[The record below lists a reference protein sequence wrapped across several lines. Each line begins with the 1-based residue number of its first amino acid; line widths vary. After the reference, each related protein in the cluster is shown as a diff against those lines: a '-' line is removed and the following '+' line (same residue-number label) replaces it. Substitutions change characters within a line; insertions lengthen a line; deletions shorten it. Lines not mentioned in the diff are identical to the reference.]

1 MAGALMMIQ
10 KILYLRNFAS
20 KVNGDSYNLQEV
32 GLGKALVR
40 KGYDCDIVYYNDR
53 KETHLEQVY
62 RHEGCTLRIIW
73 LHGFKFLSNSIYRD
87 VLKDS
92 FLDAYGLVITTEYNQ
107 IMTYLLSRKC
117 PDKLALY
124 HGPYR
129 DNTHALIR
137 KLYDIMLLPK
147 VTKSLRRTYVKSDL
161 AKRYLENKGFD
172 NVVTIGVGLDRSKV
186 ERASDSDT
194 SNNSE
199 DISGEREENR
209 EVADELRRIG
219 DRPVLL
225 YVGVLEERRNIR
237 FMLSTFKRV
246 LQKHPSCLLLMVG
259 DGRKTDTDRYWTYAH
274 ELGITD
280 SIIHFSRVEQRH
292 LWQIYGAADV
302 MLFPTQ
308 YDIFGMVLLESM
320 LFRVPIISS
329 VNGGSVTLIEDGVS
343 GVMLRSFSEEEW
355 SDRIGDLL
363 DNAELRRSM
372 AEKAFLTVERM
383 SWDRIADEIVSHQGI
398 KPGNSNHV
406 MQSTQERGAA
416 T

>member
-1 MAGALMMIQ
+1 MIQ

-147 VTKSLRRTYVKSDL
+147 VAKSLSRTYVKSDL

-186 ERASDSDT
+186 ERAFDSDT

-209 EVADELRRIG
+209 EVANELRRIG

-259 DGRKTDTDRYWTYAH
+259 NGRKTDTDRYWTYAH

>member
-1 MAGALMMIQ
+1 MIP

-20 KVNGDSYNLQEV
+20 KVNGASYNLQEV

-62 RHEGCTLRIIW
+62 RHAGCTLRIIW

-92 FLDAYGLVITTEYNQ
+92 FLAAYDLVITTEYNQ

-117 PDKLALY
+117 PEKLALY

-137 KLYDIMLLPK
+137 KLYDVMLLPK

-172 NVVTIGVGLDRSKV
+172 NVITIGVGLDRSNV
-186 ERASDSDT
+186 ERGFNSDD
-194 SNNSE
+194 NS
-199 DISGEREENR
+199 GAREENR
-209 EVADELRRIG
+209 EVANELRRIG

-246 LQKHPSCLLLMVG
+246 LQKHPGCLLLMVG
-259 DGRKTDTDRYWTYAH
+259 NGRKIDTDRYWAYAQQ
-274 ELGITD
+274 LGLTD
-280 SIIHFSRVEQRH
+280 RIIHFPIVEQRH

-355 SDRIGDLL
+355 AGRIGTLL
-363 DNAELRRSM
+363 EDAELRQSL
-372 AEKAFLTVERM
+372 AEKAFLTIERM
-383 SWDRIADEIVSHQGI
+383 SWDRIADEIVSQQRI
-398 KPGNSNHV
+398 KPMSSNHA
-406 MQSTQERGAA
+406 MQSTQESGAA

>member
-147 VTKSLRRTYVKSDL
+147 VAKSLSRTYVKSDL

-186 ERASDSDT
+186 ERAFDSDT

-199 DISGEREENR
+199 DISGEREENC
-209 EVADELRRIG
+209 EVANELRRIG

-259 DGRKTDTDRYWTYAH
+259 NGRKTDTDRYWTYAH

-292 LWQIYGAADV
+292 LWQVYGAADV

-329 VNGGSVTLIEDGVS
+329 VNGGSITLIEDGVS

-355 SDRIGDLL
+355 SGRIGALL

>member
-147 VTKSLRRTYVKSDL
+147 VAKSLSRTYVKSDL

-186 ERASDSDT
+186 ERAFDSDT

-209 EVADELRRIG
+209 EVANELRRIG

-259 DGRKTDTDRYWTYAH
+259 NGRKTDTDRYWTYAH

-292 LWQIYGAADV
+292 LWQVYGAADV

-329 VNGGSVTLIEDGVS
+329 VNGGSITLIEDGVS

-355 SDRIGDLL
+355 SGRIGALL

-398 KPGNSNHV
+398 KPGDSNHV

>member
-1 MAGALMMIQ
+1 MIP

-20 KVNGDSYNLQEV
+20 KVNGASYNLQEV

-62 RHEGCTLRIIW
+62 RHAGCTLRIIW

-92 FLDAYGLVITTEYNQ
+92 FLAAYDLVITTEYNQ

-137 KLYDIMLLPK
+137 KLYDVMLLPK

-172 NVVTIGVGLDRSKV
+172 NVITIGVGLDRSNV
-186 ERASDSDT
+186 ERGFNSDD
-194 SNNSE
+194 NS
-199 DISGEREENR
+199 GAREENR
-209 EVADELRRIG
+209 EVANELRRIG

-246 LQKHPSCLLLMVG
+246 LQKHPGCLLLMVG
-259 DGRKTDTDRYWTYAH
+259 NGRKIDTDRYWAYAQQ
-274 ELGITD
+274 LGLTD
-280 SIIHFSRVEQRH
+280 RIIHFPRVEQRH

-355 SDRIGDLL
+355 AGRIGTLL
-363 DNAELRRSM
+363 EDAELRQSL
-372 AEKAFLTVERM
+372 AEKAFLTIERM
-383 SWDRIADEIVSHQGI
+383 SWDRIADEIVSQQRI
-398 KPGNSNHV
+398 KPMSSNHA
-406 MQSTQERGAA
+406 MQSTQESGAA

>member
-1 MAGALMMIQ
+1 MMIQ

-147 VTKSLRRTYVKSDL
+147 VAKSLSRTYVKSDL

-186 ERASDSDT
+186 ERAFNSDT

-209 EVADELRRIG
+209 EVANELRRIG

-259 DGRKTDTDRYWTYAH
+259 NGRKTDTDRYWTYAH

-292 LWQIYGAADV
+292 LWQVYGAADV

>member
-1 MAGALMMIQ
+1 MIQ

-137 KLYDIMLLPK
+137 KLYDIILLPK
-147 VTKSLRRTYVKSDL
+147 VAKSLRRTYVKSDL
-161 AKRYLENKGFD
+161 AKRYLENKGFN

-186 ERASDSDT
+186 ERAFNSNT

-209 EVADELRRIG
+209 EVANELRRIG
-219 DRPVLL
+219 NRPVLL
-225 YVGVLEERRNIR
+225 YVGVLEERRNIH

-246 LQKHPSCLLLMVG
+246 LQKYPSCLLLMVG
-259 DGRKTDTDRYWTYAH
+259 NGRKTDTDRYWTYAH

-292 LWQIYGAADV
+292 LWQVYGAADV

-355 SDRIGDLL
+355 SGRIGALL
-363 DNAELRRSM
+363 DNGELRRSM

-383 SWDRIADEIVSHQGI
+383 SWDRIADEIVSHLGV
-398 KPGNSNHV
+398 KPKNSNHA
-406 MQSTQERGAA
+406 MQSTQERGA
-416 T
+416 TT

>member
-1 MAGALMMIQ
+1 MIQ
-10 KILYLRNFAS
+10 KILYIRNFAS

-161 AKRYLENKGFD
+161 AKHYLENKGFD

-209 EVADELRRIG
+209 EVANELRRIG

-259 DGRKTDTDRYWTYAH
+259 NGRKTDTDRYWTYAH

-292 LWQIYGAADV
+292 LWQVYGAADV

-355 SDRIGDLL
+355 SDRIGALL

-416 T
+416 K

>member
-1 MAGALMMIQ
+1 MIP

-20 KVNGDSYNLQEV
+20 KVNGASYNLQEV

-62 RHEGCTLRIIW
+62 RHAGCTLRIIW

-92 FLDAYGLVITTEYNQ
+92 FLAAYDLVITTEYNQ

-137 KLYDIMLLPK
+137 KLYDVMLLPK

-172 NVVTIGVGLDRSKV
+172 NVITIGVGLDRSNV
-186 ERASDSDT
+186 ERGFNSDDQ
-194 SNNSE
+194 
-199 DISGEREENR
+199 SGEREENR
-209 EVADELRRIG
+209 EVANELRRIG

-246 LQKHPSCLLLMVG
+246 LQKHPGCLLLMVG
-259 DGRKTDTDRYWTYAH
+259 NGRKIDTDRYWAYAQQ
-274 ELGITD
+274 LGLTD
-280 SIIHFSRVEQRH
+280 RIIHFSRVEQRH

-355 SDRIGDLL
+355 AGRIGTLL
-363 DNAELRRSM
+363 EDAELRQSL
-372 AEKAFLTVERM
+372 AEKAFLTIERM
-383 SWDRIADEIVSHQGI
+383 SWDRIADEIVSQQRI
-398 KPGNSNHV
+398 KPMSSNHAR
-406 MQSTQERGAA
+406 QSTQESGAA

>member
-1 MAGALMMIQ
+1 MIP

-20 KVNGDSYNLQEV
+20 KVNGASYNLQEV

-62 RHEGCTLRIIW
+62 RHAGCTLRIIW

-92 FLDAYGLVITTEYNQ
+92 FLAAYDLVITTEYNQ

-137 KLYDIMLLPK
+137 KLYDVMLLPK

-172 NVVTIGVGLDRSKV
+172 NVITIGVGLDRSNV
-186 ERASDSDT
+186 ERGFNSDDQ
-194 SNNSE
+194 
-199 DISGEREENR
+199 SGEREENR
-209 EVADELRRIG
+209 EVANELRRIG

-246 LQKHPSCLLLMVG
+246 LQKHPGCLLLMVG
-259 DGRKTDTDRYWTYAH
+259 NGRKIDTDRYWAYAQQ
-274 ELGITD
+274 LGLTD
-280 SIIHFSRVEQRH
+280 RIIHFPRVEQRH
-292 LWQIYGAADV
+292 LWQIYGAADL

-355 SDRIGDLL
+355 AGRIGTLL
-363 DNAELRRSM
+363 EDAELRQSL
-372 AEKAFLTVERM
+372 AEKAFLTIERM
-383 SWDRIADEIVSHQGI
+383 SWDRIADEIVSQQRI
-398 KPGNSNHV
+398 KPMSSNHA
-406 MQSTQERGAA
+406 MQSTQESGAA

>member
-147 VTKSLRRTYVKSDL
+147 VAKSLSRTYVKSDL

-186 ERASDSDT
+186 ERAFDSDT

-209 EVADELRRIG
+209 EVANELRRIG

-292 LWQIYGAADV
+292 LWQVYGAADV

-355 SDRIGDLL
+355 SGRIGALL

>member
-1 MAGALMMIQ
+1 MMIQ

-40 KGYDCDIVYYNDR
+40 KGYDCDIVYYNDH

-87 VLKDS
+87 VLQDS

-147 VTKSLRRTYVKSDL
+147 VAKSLHRTYVKSDL

-186 ERASDSDT
+186 ERAFDSNT
-194 SNNSE
+194 SKNSE

-209 EVADELRRIG
+209 EVANELRRIG

-292 LWQIYGAADV
+292 LWQVYGAADV

-355 SDRIGDLL
+355 SGRIGALL

-372 AEKAFLTVERM
+372 AEKAFLMVERM
-383 SWDRIADEIVSHQGI
+383 SWDRIADEIVSHQGV
-398 KPGNSNHV
+398 KPKNSNHA

>member
-1 MAGALMMIQ
+1 MMIP

-20 KVNGDSYNLQEV
+20 KVNGASYNLQEV

-53 KETHLEQVY
+53 KETHLERIYQ
-62 RHEGCTLRIIW
+62 HEGCTLRILW
-73 LHGFKFLSNSIYRD
+73 LHGFKFLSNSIYRE

-92 FLDAYGLVITTEYNQ
+92 FLKAYDLVITTEYNQ

-137 KLYDIMLLPK
+137 KLYDVMLLPK

-161 AKRYLENKGFD
+161 AKRYLENKGFN
-172 NVVTIGVGLDRSKV
+172 NVITIGVGLDRSNV
-186 ERASDSDT
+186 ENGFNSDD
-194 SNNSE
+194 NS
-199 DISGEREENR
+199 GAREENR
-209 EVADELRRIG
+209 EVASELRRIG

-237 FMLSTFKRV
+237 FMLNTFKRV
-246 LQKHPSCLLLMVG
+246 LQKHPGCLLLMVG
-259 DGRKTDTDRYWTYAH
+259 NGRKVDTDRYWAYAQQ
-274 ELGITD
+274 LGLTD
-280 SIIHFSRVEQRH
+280 SIIHFPRVEQRH

-355 SDRIGDLL
+355 AGRIGTLL
-363 DNAELRRSM
+363 ENAELRRSL
-372 AEKAFLTVERM
+372 AEQAFLTIERM
-383 SWDRIADEIVSHQGI
+383 SWDRIADDIVSQQRI
-398 KPGNSNHV
+398 KPMSSNHA

>member
-147 VTKSLRRTYVKSDL
+147 VAKSLSRTYVKSDL

-186 ERASDSDT
+186 ERAFDSDT

-209 EVADELRRIG
+209 EVANELRRIG

-259 DGRKTDTDRYWTYAH
+259 NGRKTDTDRYWTYAH

-292 LWQIYGAADV
+292 LWQVYGAADV

-355 SDRIGDLL
+355 SGRIGALL

>member
-1 MAGALMMIQ
+1 MIR

-117 PDKLALY
+117 PDKLSLY

-194 SNNSE
+194 SNKSDN
-199 DISGEREENR
+199 ISGEREENR
-209 EVADELRRIG
+209 EVANELRRIG

-237 FMLSTFKRV
+237 FMLTTFKRV

-259 DGRKTDTDRYWTYAH
+259 NGRKTDTDRYWTYAH

-292 LWQIYGAADV
+292 LWQVYGAADM

-355 SDRIGDLL
+355 SGRIGALL
-363 DNAELRRSM
+363 DNGELRRSM

-383 SWDRIADEIVSHQGI
+383 SWDRIADEIVSHQGV
-398 KPGNSNHV
+398 KPKNSNHV

>member
-1 MAGALMMIQ
+1 MIP

-20 KVNGDSYNLQEV
+20 KVNGASYNLQEV

-62 RHEGCTLRIIW
+62 RHAGCTLRIIW

-92 FLDAYGLVITTEYNQ
+92 FLAAYDLVITTEYNQ

-137 KLYDIMLLPK
+137 KLYDVMLLPK

-161 AKRYLENKGFD
+161 AKRYLENKGFN
-172 NVVTIGVGLDRSKV
+172 NVITIGVGLDRSNV
-186 ERASDSDT
+186 ERGFNSDD
-194 SNNSE
+194 NS
-199 DISGEREENR
+199 GAREENR
-209 EVADELRRIG
+209 EVANELRRIG

-246 LQKHPSCLLLMVG
+246 LQKHPGCLLLMVG
-259 DGRKTDTDRYWTYAH
+259 NGRKIDTDRYWAYAQQ
-274 ELGITD
+274 LGLTD
-280 SIIHFSRVEQRH
+280 RIIHFPRVEQRH

-355 SDRIGDLL
+355 AGRIGTLL
-363 DNAELRRSM
+363 EDAELRQSL
-372 AEKAFLTVERM
+372 AEKAFLTIERM
-383 SWDRIADEIVSHQGI
+383 SWDRIADEIVSQQRI
-398 KPGNSNHV
+398 KPMSSNHA
-406 MQSTQERGAA
+406 MQSTQESGAA

>member
-1 MAGALMMIQ
+1 
-10 KILYLRNFAS
+10 
-20 KVNGDSYNLQEV
+20 
-32 GLGKALVR
+32 
-40 KGYDCDIVYYNDR
+40 
-53 KETHLEQVY
+53 
-62 RHEGCTLRIIW
+62 
-73 LHGFKFLSNSIYRD
+73 
-87 VLKDS
+87 
-92 FLDAYGLVITTEYNQ
+92 
-107 IMTYLLSRKC
+107 
-117 PDKLALY
+117 
-124 HGPYR
+124 
-129 DNTHALIR
+129 
-137 KLYDIMLLPK
+137 
-147 VTKSLRRTYVKSDL
+147 
-161 AKRYLENKGFD
+161 
-172 NVVTIGVGLDRSKV
+172 
-186 ERASDSDT
+186 
-194 SNNSE
+194 
-199 DISGEREENR
+199 
-209 EVADELRRIG
+209 
-219 DRPVLL
+219 
-225 YVGVLEERRNIR
+225 
-237 FMLSTFKRV
+237 
-246 LQKHPSCLLLMVG
+246 MVG
-259 DGRKTDTDRYWTYAH
+259 NGRKTDTDRYWTYAH

-292 LWQIYGAADV
+292 LWQVYGAADV

-355 SDRIGDLL
+355 SGRIGALL

>member
-1 MAGALMMIQ
+1 MIQ

-73 LHGFKFLSNSIYRD
+73 LQGFKFLSNSIYRD

-147 VTKSLRRTYVKSDL
+147 VTKSLRCTYVKSDL

-209 EVADELRRIG
+209 EVANELRRIG

-259 DGRKTDTDRYWTYAH
+259 NGRKTDTDRYWTYAH

-292 LWQIYGAADV
+292 LWQVYGAADV

-355 SDRIGDLL
+355 SDRIGALL

>member
-1 MAGALMMIQ
+1 MIP

-20 KVNGDSYNLQEV
+20 KVNGASYNLQEV

-62 RHEGCTLRIIW
+62 RHAGCTLRIIW

-92 FLDAYGLVITTEYNQ
+92 FLAAYDLVITTEYNQ

-117 PDKLALY
+117 PEKLALY

-137 KLYDIMLLPK
+137 KLYDVMLLPK

-172 NVVTIGVGLDRSKV
+172 NVITIGVGLDRSNV
-186 ERASDSDT
+186 ERGFNSDD
-194 SNNSE
+194 NS
-199 DISGEREENR
+199 GAREENR
-209 EVADELRRIG
+209 EVANELRRIG

-246 LQKHPSCLLLMVG
+246 LQKHPGCLLLMVG
-259 DGRKTDTDRYWTYAH
+259 NGRKIDTDRYWAYAQQ
-274 ELGITD
+274 LGLTD
-280 SIIHFSRVEQRH
+280 RIIHFPRVEQRH

-355 SDRIGDLL
+355 AGRIGTLL
-363 DNAELRRSM
+363 KDAELRQSL
-372 AEKAFLTVERM
+372 AEKAFLTIERM
-383 SWDRIADEIVSHQGI
+383 SWDRIADEIVSQQRI
-398 KPGNSNHV
+398 KPMSSNHA
-406 MQSTQERGAA
+406 MQSTQESGAA

>member
-1 MAGALMMIQ
+1 MIQ

-147 VTKSLRRTYVKSDL
+147 VAKSLSRTYVKSDL

-186 ERASDSDT
+186 ERAFNSDT

-209 EVADELRRIG
+209 EVANELRRIG

-259 DGRKTDTDRYWTYAH
+259 NGRKTDTDRYWTYAH

-292 LWQIYGAADV
+292 LWQVYGAADV

>member
-1 MAGALMMIQ
+1 MMIQ

-161 AKRYLENKGFD
+161 AKHYLENKGFD

-186 ERASDSDT
+186 ERVFNSDT

-209 EVADELRRIG
+209 EVANELRRIG

-259 DGRKTDTDRYWTYAH
+259 NGRKTDTDRYWTYAH

-292 LWQIYGAADV
+292 LWQVYGAADV

-355 SDRIGDLL
+355 AGRITTLL
-363 DNAELRRSM
+363 DDAELRRSM

-383 SWDRIADEIVSHQGI
+383 SWDRIADEIVSHQGS
-398 KPGNSNHV
+398 KPRSSNHA
-406 MQSTQERGAA
+406 MQSTQERGAS

>member
-1 MAGALMMIQ
+1 MIQ

-147 VTKSLRRTYVKSDL
+147 VAKSLSRTYVKSDL

-186 ERASDSDT
+186 ERAFDSDT

-209 EVADELRRIG
+209 EVANELRRIG

-259 DGRKTDTDRYWTYAH
+259 NGRKTDTDRYWTYAH

-292 LWQIYGAADV
+292 LWQVYGAADV

-355 SDRIGDLL
+355 SGRIGALL

>member
-1 MAGALMMIQ
+1 MIR

-186 ERASDSDT
+186 ESASDSDT

-209 EVADELRRIG
+209 EVANELRRIG

-259 DGRKTDTDRYWTYAH
+259 NGRKTDTDRYWTYAH

-292 LWQIYGAADV
+292 LWQVYGAADV

-355 SDRIGDLL
+355 SDRIGALL

>member
-1 MAGALMMIQ
+1 MIQ

-147 VTKSLRRTYVKSDL
+147 VAKSLRRTYVKSDL
-161 AKRYLENKGFD
+161 AKCYLKNKGFD

-186 ERASDSDT
+186 ERAFNSET

-209 EVADELRRIG
+209 EVANELRRIG

-259 DGRKTDTDRYWTYAH
+259 NGRKTDTDRYWTYAH

-292 LWQIYGAADV
+292 LWQVYGAADV

-355 SDRIGDLL
+355 SGRIGALL

>member
-1 MAGALMMIQ
+1 MMIQ

-147 VTKSLRRTYVKSDL
+147 VAKSLSRTYVKSDL

-186 ERASDSDT
+186 ERAFDSDT

-209 EVADELRRIG
+209 EVANELRRIG

-259 DGRKTDTDRYWTYAH
+259 NGRKTDTDRYWTYAH

-292 LWQIYGAADV
+292 LWQVYGAADV

-329 VNGGSVTLIEDGVS
+329 VNGGSITLIEDGVS

-355 SDRIGDLL
+355 SGRIGALL

-398 KPGNSNHV
+398 KPGDSNHV

>member
-1 MAGALMMIQ
+1 MIQ

-209 EVADELRRIG
+209 EVANELRRIG

-259 DGRKTDTDRYWTYAH
+259 NGRKTDTDRYWTYAH

-292 LWQIYGAADV
+292 LWQVYGAADV

-355 SDRIGDLL
+355 SGRIGALL

>member
-1 MAGALMMIQ
+1 MIR

-40 KGYDCDIVYYNDR
+40 KGYDCDIVYYNDH

-62 RHEGCTLRIIW
+62 RHEGRTLRIIW

-186 ERASDSDT
+186 ERAFDSDT
-194 SNNSE
+194 SKNSE

-209 EVADELRRIG
+209 EVANELRRIG

-292 LWQIYGAADV
+292 LWQVYGAADV

-355 SDRIGDLL
+355 SDRIGVLL

-398 KPGNSNHV
+398 KPTSSNHA
-406 MQSTQERGAA
+406 MQSTQERGA
-416 T
+416 TT

>member
-1 MAGALMMIQ
+1 MIQ

-147 VTKSLRRTYVKSDL
+147 VTKSLRCTYVKSDL

-209 EVADELRRIG
+209 EVANELRRIG

-259 DGRKTDTDRYWTYAH
+259 NGWKTDTDRYWTYAH

-292 LWQIYGAADV
+292 LWQVYGAADV

-355 SDRIGDLL
+355 SDRIGALL

>member
-1 MAGALMMIQ
+1 MIP

-20 KVNGDSYNLQEV
+20 KVNGASYNLQEV

-62 RHEGCTLRIIW
+62 RHAGRTLRIIW

-92 FLDAYGLVITTEYNQ
+92 FLAAYDLVITTEYNQ

-117 PDKLALY
+117 PEKLALY

-137 KLYDIMLLPK
+137 KLYDVMLLPK
-147 VTKSLRRTYVKSDL
+147 VTKSLGRTYVKSDL

-172 NVVTIGVGLDRSKV
+172 NVITIGVGLDRSNV
-186 ERASDSDT
+186 ERGFNSDDQ
-194 SNNSE
+194 
-199 DISGEREENR
+199 SGEREENR
-209 EVADELRRIG
+209 EVANELRRIG

-246 LQKHPSCLLLMVG
+246 LQKHPGCLLLMVG
-259 DGRKTDTDRYWTYAH
+259 NGRKIDTDRYWAYAQQ
-274 ELGITD
+274 LGLTD
-280 SIIHFSRVEQRH
+280 RIIHFPRVEQRH

-355 SDRIGDLL
+355 AGRIGTLL
-363 DNAELRRSM
+363 EDAELRQSL
-372 AEKAFLTVERM
+372 AEKAFLTIERM
-383 SWDRIADEIVSHQGI
+383 SWDRIADEIVSQQRI
-398 KPGNSNHV
+398 KPMSSNHA
-406 MQSTQERGAA
+406 MQSTQESGAA

>member
-1 MAGALMMIQ
+1 MMIP

-20 KVNGDSYNLQEV
+20 KVNGASYNLQEV

-62 RHEGCTLRIIW
+62 RHAGCTLRIIW

-92 FLDAYGLVITTEYNQ
+92 FLAAYDLVITTEYNQ

-172 NVVTIGVGLDRSKV
+172 NVITIGVGLDRSNV
-186 ERASDSDT
+186 ERGFNSDD
-194 SNNSE
+194 NS
-199 DISGEREENR
+199 GAREENR
-209 EVADELRRIG
+209 EVANELRRIG

-246 LQKHPSCLLLMVG
+246 LQKHPGCLLLMVG
-259 DGRKTDTDRYWTYAH
+259 NGRKIDTDRYWAYAQQ
-274 ELGITD
+274 LGLTD
-280 SIIHFSRVEQRH
+280 RIIHFPRVEQRH

-355 SDRIGDLL
+355 AGRIGTLL
-363 DNAELRRSM
+363 EDAELRQSL
-372 AEKAFLTVERM
+372 AEKAFLTIERM
-383 SWDRIADEIVSHQGI
+383 SWDRIADEIVSQQRI
-398 KPGNSNHV
+398 KPMSSNHA
-406 MQSTQERGAA
+406 MQSTQESGAA

>member
-1 MAGALMMIQ
+1 MMIQ

-147 VTKSLRRTYVKSDL
+147 VTKSLRCTYVKSDL

-209 EVADELRRIG
+209 EVANELRRIG

-259 DGRKTDTDRYWTYAH
+259 NGWKTDTDRYWTYAH

-292 LWQIYGAADV
+292 LWQVYGAADV

-355 SDRIGDLL
+355 SDRIGALL

>member
-1 MAGALMMIQ
+1 MIQ

-147 VTKSLRRTYVKSDL
+147 VAKSLSRTYVKSDL

-186 ERASDSDT
+186 ERAFDSDT

-209 EVADELRRIG
+209 EVANELRRIG

-259 DGRKTDTDRYWTYAH
+259 NGRKTDTDRYWTYAH

-292 LWQIYGAADV
+292 LWQVYGAADV

-329 VNGGSVTLIEDGVS
+329 VNGGSITLIEDGVS

-355 SDRIGDLL
+355 SGRIGALL

-398 KPGNSNHV
+398 KPGDSNHV

>member
-1 MAGALMMIQ
+1 MIQ

-40 KGYDCDIVYYNDR
+40 KGFDCDIVYYNDH

-87 VLKDS
+87 VLNHS
-92 FLDAYGLVITTEYNQ
+92 FLAAYDLVISTEYNQ

-117 PDKLALY
+117 PEKLVLY

-137 KLYDIMLLPK
+137 RLYDTLLLPK
-147 VTKSLRRTYVKSDL
+147 VAKSLRCTFVKSDL
-161 AKRYLENKGFD
+161 AKRYLEDKGFH

-186 ERASDSDT
+186 EGKF
-194 SNNSE
+194 NNDNNDNSGNDKSE
-199 DISGEREENR
+199 GREENR
-209 EVADELRRIG
+209 EVAGELRRLG
-219 DRPVLL
+219 GRPVLL

-237 FMLSTFKRV
+237 FMLGVFKKV
-246 LQKHPSCLLLMVG
+246 LQKHPSCLLLIVG
-259 DGRKTDTDRYWTYAH
+259 DGRKADTDRYWAFAH
-274 ELGITD
+274 ELGLTD
-280 SIIHFSRVEQRH
+280 SILHFPRVEQRH
-292 LWQIYGAADV
+292 LWQIYGAADA
-302 MLFPTQ
+302 MLFPTH

-343 GVMLRSFSEEEW
+343 GVILRSFSEEEW
-355 SDRIGDLL
+355 VSRVSELL
-363 DNAELRRSM
+363 DNAELRQSM
-372 AEKAFLTVERM
+372 AEQAFLTVEHM
-383 SWDRIADEIVSHQGI
+383 SWDRIAEEMLSHSRIQ
-398 KPGNSNHV
+398 PMQLMHHP
-406 MQSTQERGAA
+406 MQSTQERGTA

>member
-1 MAGALMMIQ
+1 MIQ

-147 VTKSLRRTYVKSDL
+147 VTKSLRCTYVKSDL

-209 EVADELRRIG
+209 EVANELRRIG

-259 DGRKTDTDRYWTYAH
+259 NGRKTDTDRYWTYAH

-292 LWQIYGAADV
+292 LWQVYGAADV

-355 SDRIGDLL
+355 SDRIGALL

>member
-1 MAGALMMIQ
+1 MIR
-10 KILYLRNFAS
+10 KILYIRNFAS

-172 NVVTIGVGLDRSKV
+172 NVVTLGVGLDRSKV
-186 ERASDSDT
+186 ERASDSDS

-209 EVADELRRIG
+209 EVANELRRIG

-259 DGRKTDTDRYWTYAH
+259 NGRKTDTDRYWTYAH

-292 LWQIYGAADV
+292 LWQVYGAADV

-355 SDRIGDLL
+355 SGRIGALL

-406 MQSTQERGAA
+406 MQSTQERGAV

>member
-1 MAGALMMIQ
+1 MMIQ

-147 VTKSLRRTYVKSDL
+147 VAKSLRRTYVKSDL
-161 AKRYLENKGFD
+161 AKCYLENKGFD

-186 ERASDSDT
+186 ERAFDSDT

-209 EVADELRRIG
+209 EVANELRRIG

-259 DGRKTDTDRYWTYAH
+259 NGRKTDTDRYWTYAH

-292 LWQIYGAADV
+292 LWQVYGAADV

-329 VNGGSVTLIEDGVS
+329 VNGGSTTLIEDGVS

-355 SDRIGDLL
+355 SGRIGALL

>member
-1 MAGALMMIQ
+1 MIQ

-117 PDKLALY
+117 PDKLSLY

-186 ERASDSDT
+186 ERAFNSDI

-209 EVADELRRIG
+209 EVANELRRIG

-259 DGRKTDTDRYWTYAH
+259 NGRKTDTDRYWTYAH

-280 SIIHFSRVEQRH
+280 SIIHFTRVEQRH
-292 LWQIYGAADV
+292 LWQVYGAADV

-355 SDRIGDLL
+355 SGRIGALL
-363 DNAELRRSM
+363 DNGELRRSM

-383 SWDRIADEIVSHQGI
+383 SWDRIADEIVSHQGV
-398 KPGNSNHV
+398 KPKNSNHV